1 MLPADWQVRFVEMV
15 RGAAPLEGTWFA
27 GGQGLSPV
35 EQIGVYR
42 DQFRMRLGESLSA
55 ELPGLSALVGEPVSA
70 LIEAF
75 LLDHPPSSWSLDHA
89 ARPFAGW
96 LRDRGAP
103 EEQVEMAA
111 LDRAVAECFLAA
123 DAEPVPLE
131 ALHPDAV
138 FRLAPSARRLRLRF
152 DVHRFRSEALSALPT
167 APPPAPP
174 RAPPHGGDWRLLLY
188 RAEDGPRH
196 WELDPA
202 TDAVLGAFEAGATVA
217 EAVEAA
223 LAVGPEAAAGLGA
236 LFHGIATRR
245 ALDSRAGGDIARE
258 NLR

>member
-1 MLPADWQVRFVEMV
+1 M
-15 RGAAPLEGTWFA
+15 
-27 GGQGLSPV
+27 
-35 EQIGVYR
+35 
-42 DQFRMRLGESLSA
+42 
-55 ELPGLSALVGEPVSA
+55 SA

-167 APPPAPP
+167 APPPA
-174 RAPPHGGDWRLLLY
+174 APHAGDWRLLLY

-223 LAVGPEAAAGLGA
+223 LAVGPEAAEGLGA
-236 LFHGIATRR
+236 LFHAIATRR
-245 ALDSRAGGDIARE
+245 ALDSRDRWDIARE